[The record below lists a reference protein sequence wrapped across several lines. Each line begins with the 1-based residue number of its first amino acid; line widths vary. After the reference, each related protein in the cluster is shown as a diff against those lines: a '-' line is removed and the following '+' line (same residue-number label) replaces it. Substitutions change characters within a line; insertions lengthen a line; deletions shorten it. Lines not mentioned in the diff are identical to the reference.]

1 MVVAMETT
9 ETKIKVCLDVEP
21 SVSLPE
27 GVEFVEMP
35 PEELEQFVREL
46 LEENAEVL
54 SGLAQQ

>member
-9 ETKIKVCLDVEP
+9 ETKLKVCLDVEP
-21 SVSLPE
+21 SVPLPE

-35 PEELEQFVREL
+35 PEELEQCLREL

-54 SGLAQQ
+54 RGLAQR